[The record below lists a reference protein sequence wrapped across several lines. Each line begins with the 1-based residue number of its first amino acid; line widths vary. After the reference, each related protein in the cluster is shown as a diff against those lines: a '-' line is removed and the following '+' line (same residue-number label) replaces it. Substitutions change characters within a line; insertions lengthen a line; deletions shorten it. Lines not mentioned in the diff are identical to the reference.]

1 MRLGGALTGR
11 GAYPKQ
17 LLITKVHIFNSEFFW
32 SVFISLLSMINK
44 NIFLLFQKLVM
55 SHYLTYLTNEVDNIK
70 YPVGTRQN
78 PATTCR
84 EIYDNLDNANDG
96 KMILFEKTFFSFIA
110 CPSLICFFREALMGK
125 RMAFKIWFGKIPY
138 L

>member
-1 MRLGGALTGR
+1 
-11 GAYPKQ
+11 
-17 LLITKVHIFNSEFFW
+17 
-32 SVFISLLSMINK
+32 MINN
-44 NIFLLFQKLVM
+44 NIFLFQKLVM

-96 KMILFEKTFFSFIA
+96 EIMPFEKTFFSFIV
-110 CPSLICFFREALMGK
+110 CPFLVCFPRENSCYFPGVFSQISKMLK
-125 RMAFKIWFGKIPY
+125 VV
-138 L
+138 